1 MPGKMQL
8 RELLTEVSDR
18 VAEIVE
24 VRDRLDRLIEAMLMV
39 ASNLDL
45 DETLRRIVHAAVELD
60 TPLDIELGGSPPGGT
75 VNLRSC
81 GCSANHISLNT
92 SHATW

>member
-1 MPGKMQL
+1 MSQAGRRENPGLEAMLGKMQL

-60 TPLDIELGGSPPGGT
+60 TPLDIELGGSPPGPLST
-75 VNLRSC
+75 
-81 GCSANHISLNT
+81 
-92 SHATW
+92 